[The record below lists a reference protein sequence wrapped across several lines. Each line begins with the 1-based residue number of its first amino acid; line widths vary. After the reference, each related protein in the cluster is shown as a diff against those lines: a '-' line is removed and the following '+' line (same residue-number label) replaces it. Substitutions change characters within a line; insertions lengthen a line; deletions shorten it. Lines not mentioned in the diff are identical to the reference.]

1 ISALR
6 SDKPLSGKKAAT
18 TASVRSL
25 TNLSI
30 FRLRSAETIS
40 KAPGC
45 RRANHSLLNSQSSR
59 TDGPGSS
66 GLRAGSAA
74 DGACSS
80 HDVTGLKAGQ
90 RFDNIESNLPHAVV
104 RLDQQPERPVVGRS
118 GEYHPS
124 VIAITLF
131 MVNTHRGF
139 SRPKPFC
146 RPIRHIVQ
154 DRFGQSYEV

>member
-1 ISALR
+1 
-6 SDKPLSGKKAAT
+6 
-18 TASVRSL
+18 
-25 TNLSI
+25 
-30 FRLRSAETIS
+30 
-40 KAPGC
+40 
-45 RRANHSLLNSQSSR
+45 R
-59 TDGPGSS
+59 TEGGGWS
-66 GLRAGSAA
+66 GLRAAGAA
-74 DGACSS
+74 EGACLA

-154 DRFGQSYEV
+154 DRFGQSYEVCGSAVIYGIGFVAEYVRIGPEGVAVLEVGTVKDPVVRPQDG